1 MCVQLPRFLHID
13 MYDSTRSCGLN
24 LSRNK
29 SQDMEKLQTIST
41 KCQHICVLINQ
52 IGHAWKVTV
61 KPKEWCHSIGSIQRW
76 NLHKL
81 PFFPMFIPFFTLSS
95 LSHNRHTGGFFPP
108 SIGWVSGFVLAAE
121 NLGKAKTELKELFA
135 RIMFRHSIWL
145 VVSNIWVFPKI
156 GVPQNGWFIME
167 NPIKMDDL
175 GVLSGNIHFI
185 YFHQYFSN
193 GVVQPPTSQFVHRD
207 SVFVWVVQ
215 RL

>member
-13 MYDSTRSCGLN
+13 MYDSTRSRGLN

-76 NLHKL
+76 NLHNL
-81 PFFPMFIPFFTLSS
+81 PFFAMFIPFFTLSS

-108 SIGWVSGFVLAAE
+108 SIGVRQCRRKPGQ
-121 NLGKAKTELKELFA
+121 GKDGTE
-135 RIMFRHSIWL
+135 RTFRQNHVRRSICL
-145 VVSNIWVFPKI
+145 VVSNISLFSPI
-156 GVPQNGWFIME
+156 FFQNLE
-167 NPIKMDDL
+167 K
-175 GVLSGNIHFI
+175 H
-185 YFHQYFSN
+185 
-193 GVVQPPTSQFVHRD
+193 
-207 SVFVWVVQ
+207 
-215 RL
+215 